1 VSASLHRVLLPAIP
15 VAEGWLEAL
24 LVLGALLLTAHPTH
38 RVAEPVELSP
48 AGDAPG

>member
-24 LVLGALLLTAHPTH
+24 LVLGALLTARPTH
-38 RVAEPVELSP
+38 RVAEPVGLSP